1 VRRTKDDNS
10 RGHAIRAQLY
20 SFHLDLDIP
29 ESQSES
35 EDDDGNRLLRRP
47 DAECRRNEEQ
57 YAFEIR
63 DETVFCLDR
72 NPGLMCDSAGC
83 LTWYTFRAWPSRG

>member
-1 VRRTKDDNS
+1 MRRTKEDNS

-20 SFHLDLDIP
+20 SFHSDLDIP
-29 ESQSES
+29 ESESES
-35 EDDDGNRLLRRP
+35 EDDENRLLRRP

-57 YAFEIR
+57 YAVDIR

-72 NPGLMCDSAGC
+72 NPDLMCDSAR
-83 LTWYTFRAWPSRG
+83 LSWPNRG